1 MILNVSTESL
11 NVESIMP
18 TGPLLS
24 HPETYKPGVGCLELF
39 SMHPYIWGIV
49 FVFWSKVTPS
59 IEPILFIAKSH
70 SI

>member
-39 SMHPYIWGIV
+39 SMHPYI
-49 FVFWSKVTPS
+49 
-59 IEPILFIAKSH
+59 
-70 SI
+70 